1 MSLTS
6 KLTIGALRT
15 LVPQKQAWR
24 ELLGR
29 EEFLKLYK
37 CFKSFKNS
45 KYQDGGVIIEREK
58 SFLGAAIYNSLNGK
72 FVAVL
77 QKAKER
83 GNIHRIKTLFGK
95 DISLENIQN
104 EVNSFE
110 RDIPIL
116 KATPKNPDCLEPKM
130 LKKLF
135 LYKYKP
141 TRRFN
146 EDGYHVTTIIDR
158 KTQKPV
164 EAYIKKVSTDKM
176 PYWDGAYSEQ
186 YEMYVKMSDGES
198 VLVGERS
205 FIDAT
210 KEKIIGSG
218 SMESHASLLYEG
230 IGTRLHQL
238 AVERAIQNNY
248 NSIHIC
254 STGDAFPFHYKSL
267 FRAEP
272 NAECLHKYERL
283 GKALGLNAKDIKEC
297 LVESAQKGLYDE
309 KTAENMLKKA
319 YIKNEDYFADLDMVL
334 DGKNFEYW
342 KDLAKTQP
350 ILLE

>member
-6 KLTIGALRT
+6 KLTIGALRQ

-37 CFKSFKNS
+37 CFKNS
-45 KYQDGGVIIEREK
+45 EYYSNGGWIEREK
-58 SFLGAAIYNSLNGK
+58 SILGFKFSDSLHGK
-72 FVAVL
+72 CVTIFPQTKGRDFIHSV
-77 QKAKER
+77 KTFYGKEINMSSMQR
-83 GNIHRIKTLFGK
+83 
-95 DISLENIQN
+95 
-104 EVNSFE
+104 EVDLFE
-110 RDIPIL
+110 RNIPIL
-116 KATPKNPDCLEPKM
+116 KSTPKSSDCLEPKM

-135 LYKYKP
+135 SDKYKS

-146 EDGYHVTTIIDR
+146 EEGYPVTTIIDR

-164 EAYIKKVSTDKM
+164 EAYIKKGKIPCSNGT
-176 PYWDGAYSEQ
+176 YNEG
-186 YEMYVKMSDGES
+186 YEMYVKMPDGNS
-198 VLVGERS
+198 VLVGKRS
-205 FIDAT
+205 FPVDTVAKQIS
-210 KEKIIGSG
+210 SG
-218 SMESHASLLYEG
+218 NMASYARELYEG

-248 NSIHIC
+248 NSIHIG

-272 NAECLHKYERL
+272 FAEYVKMTYDDVLRI
-283 GKALGLNAKDIKEC
+283 GKLKGLNDNEIKEC
-297 LVESAQKGLYDE
+297 LVESVQKGLYDS
-309 KTAENMLKKA
+309 KTLENILKKA
-319 YIKNEDYFADLDMVL
+319 YIKNEDYIAEFDMVL
-334 DGKNFEYW
+334 DGQNFEYW
-342 KDLAKTQP
+342 KKLAKTQP